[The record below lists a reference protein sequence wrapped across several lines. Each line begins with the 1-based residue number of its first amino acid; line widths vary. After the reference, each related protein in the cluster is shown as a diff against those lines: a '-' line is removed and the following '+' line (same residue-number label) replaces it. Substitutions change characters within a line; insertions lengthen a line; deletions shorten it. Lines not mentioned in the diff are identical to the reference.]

1 MHFDFLIP
9 ESRDDRRFCR
19 YLKSLERVFVV
30 IIVWVDAQRDSGTNT
45 RTVRDHFPVIG
56 SHYTTFVWCFQ
67 VGLIEAREDNVAK
80 IWLKISE
87 SVLCTVCIVFEVVES
102 LAIVNIEAFELDDS
116 TVETDFLMAVWNV
129 DAVVAP

>member
-1 MHFDFLIP
+1 M
-9 ESRDDRRFCR
+9 
-19 YLKSLERVFVV
+19 
-30 IIVWVDAQRDSGTNT
+30 
-45 RTVRDHFPVIG
+45 
-56 SHYTTFVWCFQ
+56 
-67 VGLIEAREDNVAK
+67 AK